1 MYTVVLSI
9 DVDERRA
16 VAQAEAVAALP
27 SAAEE
32 VRAVVLHVF
41 EDNPEGASVAQ
52 VAAARR
58 AADVLEAVG
67 IDHELREASGEPA
80 PTVLEVARDLE
91 ADLVCLS
98 GRKRTPTGKAL
109 FGSVTQSVILNADR
123 PVMTVAT
130 EE

>member
-9 DVDERRA
+9 DVDKRRA